1 NVSLE
6 SIDPAINE
14 HLRPFKDG
22 TRRTLQGIENLLE
35 EKERV
40 GARVS
45 VIVKPT
51 IMEQNYR
58 KLPDLVRHF
67 GRHSKVQVNF
77 QPFVGAKGDRH
88 WVTDLP
94 ALRAVLDE
102 IIALQQDGYSVIGNS
117 DVLNNFYDYCSH
129 PPDQSNMRHLDLG
142 GEKRNCDIGLRSMFI
157 YPNGDVF
164 FCDFLGKGIGNIK
177 QNSLSE
183 IFHS

>member
-35 EKERV
+35 EKERI

-67 GRHSKVQVNF
+67 GRYGKVQVNI
-77 QPFVGAKGDRH
+77 QPFVGIKGDRH
-88 WVTDLP
+88 WVQDIDS
-94 ALRAVLDE
+94 LRGVLNE
-102 IIALQQDGYSVIGNS
+102 LLALQHD
-117 DVLNNFYDYCSH
+117 
-129 PPDQSNMRHLDLG
+129 
-142 GEKRNCDIGLRSMFI
+142 
-157 YPNGDVF
+157 
-164 FCDFLGKGIGNIK
+164 
-177 QNSLSE
+177 
-183 IFHS
+183 